1 MASHTQHS
9 SRTQK
14 PGRRRLVVAASAVA
28 VLAVGGATAVVAT
41 SGSDAEPRAKI
52 EEADAPAP
60 EAPAAWGP
68 TDAEIDAA
76 QKSAADLT
84 LEELAGQLIVARHF
98 DDASSLALVRDQHF
112 AGVMVTG
119 DRILDIASEDPLS
132 SVTAFNDQLT
142 ALGEERGVP
151 VMVPIDQEGGLVARL
166 KEPLTPFPTFMSAGA
181 AITGDPETGA
191 AAVTAATRASG
202 AELRAAGFNVV
213 FAPGGDTTIG
223 PDDPIIGT
231 RSPGSDPEVVAQA
244 VTAAV
249 DGYSEA
255 GIISA
260 VKHFPGHNVDVDSH
274 EGLPVLPSDRARLAG
289 HDLVPFAAAV
299 ADSAPGIMTGHIDVP
314 AIDPG
319 VPVSMSRKAI
329 TGELRDRMGYDGL
342 IVSDSL
348 GMGAVMSKYPG
359 GEAAVQAIKAGSDIA
374 LMPADNL
381 EAHEAMLKALKSG
394 DLPEAQAR
402 ASAARTI
409 AWLSH
414 VEASPVPDDGDPG
427 SHVEE
432 AEALSAAAVTM
443 VAQPCEP
450 VEAPTSFVPYGSPG
464 MVAAFTRAAEDAGVG
479 VGSGPSVILLGYGS
493 SGATGDIV
501 VSTDR
506 PFALS
511 TSQAATKVALFGDG
525 EPAMRALIDVLTG
538 EAEAR
543 GSMPVEGVE
552 ISAC

>member
-1 MASHTQHS
+1 MGSHTQHS
-9 SRTQK
+9 SRAQK
-14 PGRRRLVVAASAVA
+14 PGRGRLILAASAVA
-28 VLAVGGATAVVAT
+28 VLAVGGASAVVAT
-41 SGSDAEPRAKI
+41 SGSSTEPA
-52 EEADAPAP
+52 AAPATSSASAP

-76 QKSAADLT
+76 EKSAADLT

-98 DDASSLALVRDQHF
+98 DDESSLALVRDQHF

-132 SVTAFNDQLT
+132 SVTSFNDELE
-142 ALGEERGVP
+142 ALGEQRDVP

-166 KEPLTPFPTFMSAGA
+166 KEPLTPFPTAMSSGA
-181 AITGDPETGA
+181 AITGDPEAGA

-231 RSPGSDPEVVAQA
+231 RSPGSDPEVVAQS

-274 EGLPVLPSDRARLAG
+274 EGLPVLESDRARLSE
-289 HDLVPFAAAV
+289 HDLVPFEAAI

-319 VPVSMSRKAI
+319 VPASMSRPAI

-348 GMGAVMSKYPG
+348 GMGAVMNSYPG

-381 EAHEAMLKALKSG
+381 EAYDAMLKALKSG
-394 DLPEAQAR
+394 DLPEEQAR

-414 VEASPVPDDGDPG
+414 VEASPVPEDGEPG

-443 VAQPCEP
+443 VAEPCEP
-450 VEAPTSFVPYGSPG
+450 VDAPTSFVPYGSPDV
-464 MVAAFTRAAEDAGVG
+464 VAAFTRAAEDAGVG
-479 VGSGPSVILLGYGS
+479 IGSGPSVILLGYGS

-506 PFALS
+506 PFALN
-511 TSQAATKVALFGDG
+511 TSQAATKIALFGEG
-525 EPAMRALIDVLTG
+525 EPAMRALVDVLTG
-538 EAEAR
+538 KAEP
-543 GSMPVEGVE
+543 GGEMPVEGVDV
-552 ISAC
+552 STC